1 MNEMKI
7 KAKNRGTHIEEL
19 LAEDGILEETTNAAI
34 KSVLAWQLTQEM
46 KRKKMTKLKMAAAM
60 KTSRAQ
66 LDRVLDP
73 KNNNVTFATL
83 ERAAK
88 AVGRKL
94 RMELV

>member
-1 MNEMKI
+1 MKFN
-7 KAKNRGTHIEEL
+7 KKHLGSSFESWLEE
-19 LAEDGILEETTNAAI
+19 EGILEETTNAAI

>member
-1 MNEMKI
+1 MKI

-46 KRKKMTKLKMAAAM
+46 KRKKMTKMKMAAVM

-83 ERAAK
+83 ERAAR

>member
-1 MNEMKI
+1 MKI

-19 LAEDGILEETTNAAI
+19 LVEDGMLEETTNAAI

>member
-1 MNEMKI
+1 MKI

-34 KSVLAWQLTQEM
+34 KSVLAWQLAQEM

>member
-1 MNEMKI
+1 MKI

-46 KRKKMTKLKMAAAM
+46 KRKKMTKMKMAAVM

>member
-1 MNEMKI
+1 MKI

-34 KSVLAWQLTQEM
+34 KSVLAWQLAQEM

-88 AVGRKL
+88 VVGRKL